1 MWRHCARGAAITIV
15 LAAAATA
22 VVVAGAM
29 VPLAAAGAAGSH
41 HATAANVVTIGGP
54 APVQR
59 IRAGF
64 LGLSFE
70 YSAIEPYA
78 GANPRAIDP
87 VLLQLVRNLTPG
99 QSPVIRIGG
108 ESTDWAWWPVPQV
121 RKPAGVSFTL
131 TAGLLRVTRALA
143 EALRARLIL
152 GIDLEADSAVVA
164 GDEARALI
172 AGIGKPRIEAFELGN
187 EPEDYGIFNWDGS
200 GVTGRPSGYDF
211 PAFVRDFSRLGR
223 ALPFPLA
230 GPASG
235 APRWYR
241 DLPAFLAAQPRLR
254 LVTLH
259 RYPVQQCYVSPGM
272 PNYPTI
278 AHILSSRASRGL
290 ADSVA
295 PEVATAHARGLRLRV
310 DEMNTV
316 SCGDEPQ
323 VGFSFASALW
333 ALDALFAMASVGVDG
348 VNIHTY
354 PTSPTALFNFTRRT
368 AAWRASVEP
377 EYYGLLMFAKAAP
390 PGSRLLRVSGAGAL
404 RAWATRAPDGHIR
417 LVLINPSA
425 TDGETI
431 EVNAPDRA
439 AEATATLEQLRA
451 PSLSARSGVTLGAQS
466 FGADTETGQ
475 LSPQASSVSPHRGHY
490 VVVVP
495 AASAALLTLPR

>member
-172 AGIGKPRIEAFELGN
+172 AGARPATTSQ
-187 EPEDYGIFNWDGS
+187 PSS
-200 GVTGRPSGYDF
+200 G
-211 PAFVRDFSRLGR
+211 
-223 ALPFPLA
+223 
-230 GPASG
+230 
-235 APRWYR
+235 
-241 DLPAFLAAQPRLR
+241 
-254 LVTLH
+254 
-259 RYPVQQCYVSPGM
+259 
-272 PNYPTI
+272 
-278 AHILSSRASRGL
+278 
-290 ADSVA
+290 
-295 PEVATAHARGLRLRV
+295 
-310 DEMNTV
+310 
-316 SCGDEPQ
+316 
-323 VGFSFASALW
+323 
-333 ALDALFAMASVGVDG
+333 
-348 VNIHTY
+348 
-354 PTSPTALFNFTRRT
+354 TS
-368 AAWRASVEP
+368 
-377 EYYGLLMFAKAAP
+377 
-390 PGSRLLRVSGAGAL
+390 
-404 RAWATRAPDGHIR
+404 RAWAEHCPF
-417 LVLINPSA
+417 PSQA
-425 TDGETI
+425 R
-431 EVNAPDRA
+431 RA
-439 AEATATLEQLRA
+439 APRGGIATSPPFWP
-451 PSLSARSGVTLGAQS
+451 PSRDCAW
-466 FGADTETGQ
+466 
-475 LSPQASSVSPHRGHY
+475 
-490 VVVVP
+490 
-495 AASAALLTLPR
+495 